1 MSILAVQ
8 FQTFSTA
15 PPSIWAPGLIGRYS
29 LISLRHVTLPNQF
42 VFSLLGVVAY
52 VQTMLRGYAQATV
65 IVEEVI
71 LVAPEQLGIGTLTM
85 SRFNQPCST
94 RRMKIRKGTVYTH
107 RMYCVLATV
116 NADLR
121 RFSSTSGHVY
131 PIISRQTS
139 PRKVMSVA

>member
-29 LISLRHVTLPNQF
+29 QISLRRVTLPNQF

-52 VQTMLRGYAQATV
+52 VQTMLRGYALATV
-65 IVEEVI
+65 IAEELI

-85 SRFNQPCST
+85 SRFSQPCST
-94 RRMKIRKGTVYTH
+94 RRMKISKKY
-107 RMYCVLATV
+107 V
-116 NADLR
+116 NSIPPLTAPTMPVSVQQVREHVR
-121 RFSSTSGHVY
+121 RIFHLTFR
-131 PIISRQTS
+131 PTFTN
-139 PRKVMSVA
+139 VA